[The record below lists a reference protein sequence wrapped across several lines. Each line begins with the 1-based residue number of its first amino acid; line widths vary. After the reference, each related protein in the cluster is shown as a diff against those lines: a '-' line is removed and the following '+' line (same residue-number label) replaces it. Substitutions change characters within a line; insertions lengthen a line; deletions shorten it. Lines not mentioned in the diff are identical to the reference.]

1 MLIAIII
8 LIIQGLV
15 FGFATQ
21 SIIENK
27 GCYENWF
34 WWGFFFGILAVLVAL
49 SKPESRA
56 YDSSNVDYL
65 TGVADTFSVERDKKY
80 TSRVIEAGGWKCHFC
95 NRTNPSYT
103 GTCACGKTKEDTQN
117 FETAR
122 IQQLNEIKQK
132 TNKED
137 SLDKLKKL
145 KELLDMGALTQE
157 EFDLKKKELLE
168 EPLK

>member
-27 GCYENWF
+27 GYYENWF

-132 TNKED
+132 TNKEH

>member
-27 GCYENWF
+27 GYYENWF
-34 WWGFFFGILAVLVAL
+34 WCGFFFGILAVLVAL

-65 TGVADTFSVERDKKY
+65 TCVADTF
-80 TSRVIEAGGWKCHFC
+80 
-95 NRTNPSYT
+95 
-103 GTCACGKTKEDTQN
+103 
-117 FETAR
+117 
-122 IQQLNEIKQK
+122 
-132 TNKED
+132 
-137 SLDKLKKL
+137 
-145 KELLDMGALTQE
+145 
-157 EFDLKKKELLE
+157 
-168 EPLK
+168 

>member
-27 GCYENWF
+27 GYYENWF

>member
-1 MLIAIII
+1 MLLAIIL

-27 GCYENWF
+27 GYYENWF

-56 YDSSNVDYL
+56 YDSSNIDYL

-80 TSRVIEAGGWKCHFC
+80 TSKVIEAGGWKCHFC

-103 GTCACGKTKEDTQN
+103 GTCACGRTKEDTQN

-122 IQQLNEIKQK
+122 IQQMNEIKQK
-132 TNKED
+132 TNRED

>member
-1 MLIAIII
+1 MLLAIIL

-27 GCYENWF
+27 GYYENWF

-56 YDSSNVDYL
+56 YDSSNIDYL

-80 TSRVIEAGGWKCHFC
+80 TSKVIEAGGWKCHFC

-103 GTCACGKTKEDTQN
+103 GTCACGRTKEDTQK
-117 FETAR
+117 FETDR

-132 TNKED
+132 TNRED

-157 EFDLKKKELLE
+157 EFDSKKKELLE

>member
-1 MLIAIII
+1 MLLAIIL
-8 LIIQGLV
+8 LIVQGLV

-21 SIIENK
+21 AIIENK
-27 GCYENWF
+27 GYYENWF

-49 SKPESRA
+49 AKPESRA
-56 YDSSNVDYL
+56 YDSSNIDYL

-117 FETAR
+117 YETAR
-122 IQQLNEIKQK
+122 IQQLNEMEQK
-132 TNKED
+132 NKRED
-137 SLDKLKKL
+137 SLDKLKRL

-157 EFDLKKKELLE
+157 EFDSKKKELLE

>member
-27 GCYENWF
+27 GYYENWF

-145 KELLDMGALTQE
+145 KELLVMGALTQE